1 MKNKSAL
8 TLIVICVL
16 LVLVCDLHYKTI
28 LSMQEQYNSLQSE
41 YMDYIDASTQ
51 KVNQMREEVER
62 YKSKVRRIESVL
74 EDNKWLIEYF
84 ESED

>member
-1 MKNKSAL
+1 MKNKTAL

-16 LVLVCDLHYKTI
+16 LVLICDLHYKTI
-28 LSMQEQYNSLQSE
+28 ITMQEQYNSLQSE
-41 YMDYIDASTQ
+41 YMDYVDASTQ
-51 KVNQMREEVER
+51 KVNQMRGEVEQ

-84 ESED
+84 EEGK